1 MRRPAP
7 TFVYAPPRKPPRGR
21 EPKRTALLD
30 VYEAQEKLHEI
41 MDDSFKRK
49 VQHDMGSLNRPA
61 LLNRPA
67 RLDDFVEVLSQA
79 VQIVAEADARSG
91 RSSFVSPHAVLD
103 VFKILKRPAVYGT
116 GYTLEIF
123 EDDLSRLFN
132 TEQRPRPTDEDGYSI
147 VGSPSTLPKGTVR
160 LYSTYDRS
168 HYRIGYLQRVK
179 RSATPPSPRAA
190 PAAPTPRQADAPP
203 RPRTRARSTERN
215 VVTSSDIMGGLGAEV
230 AAAVRRAMKGL
241 G

>member
-1 MRRPAP
+1 MPRRPNP
-7 TFVYAPPRKPPRGR
+7 TFVYAPPRKPPRR
-21 EPKRTALLD
+21 HEPKRTALLD
-30 VYEAQEKLHEI
+30 VHEAQEKLHDL
-41 MDDSFKRK
+41 MDESFKKKMMLNQPAR
-49 VQHDMGSLNRPA
+49 LNRPA
-61 LLNRPA
+61 M
-67 RLDDFVEVLSQA
+67 LDDFVEVLSQA
-79 VQIVAEADARSG
+79 IQIVAEADARSRG
-91 RSSFVSPHAVLD
+91 TPFGASHAVLD

-116 GYTLEIF
+116 DYTLELF
-123 EDDLSRLFN
+123 EHDLSRLFN

-179 RSATPPSPRAA
+179 RAAEPASLPRK

-203 RPRTRARSTERN
+203 RPRARARSTDRD
-215 VVTSSDIMGGLGAEV
+215 VVTSSDIMSGLDADVAE
-230 AAAVRRAMKGL
+230 AVRRAMKGL